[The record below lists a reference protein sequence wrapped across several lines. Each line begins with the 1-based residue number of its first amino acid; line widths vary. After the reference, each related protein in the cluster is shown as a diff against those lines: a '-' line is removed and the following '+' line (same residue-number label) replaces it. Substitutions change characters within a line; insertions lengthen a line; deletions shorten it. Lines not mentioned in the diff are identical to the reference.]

1 LYGAKKMNMI
11 STGAFLSEMDASNKQ
26 ETISEKFVRA
36 WEKKNAK
43 AARAGGVSL
52 MALSLAACGGSSS
65 TTTTTST
72 DTSTDTTTTT
82 TPTAQT
88 LNLTAATAG
97 DDLVGG
103 DGDDTFVGASAGRFQ
118 NADVLTGG
126 AGSDTLD
133 TKITGDVT
141 ATIDEIET
149 IILDA
154 IATASLQGTGVSA
167 DATSVTVKGGSTV
180 TYKNAVQESFTVL
193 EKGTGLTVTA
203 NTGFTD
209 SATNSISV
217 DLGAAA
223 LGTITLGDAGE
234 SAGDGYDF
242 EVVNLKVLGDGSA
255 TISEADAGNDQTDD
269 GWFAT
274 DEKIVVT
281 GEGDYTLTIAS
292 NLLGDNAT
300 ADSEADAVIDA
311 TGHTGVLTIDL
322 GTLVADN
329 VSAKKWDG
337 VDKIKVGLET
347 ATDIISNVASGT
359 EVIVDAS
366 SAATDLLTVK
376 TDSTA
381 SDDTLTITLDTATKG
396 TKIDIAGIV
405 ADGFETLTVNSTG
418 ADSSTT
424 VIKNVVDDIAGTTS
438 DPNLVI
444 AGDKYL
450 TATGIEATYTNID
463 VTNSAGA
470 DLTVDAGGKLNFLG
484 GSAADRL
491 ELDTV
496 ADITKDDVLNGGD
509 GADTLAISA
518 ELGTDLSAA
527 QRAVISNFEV
537 LEYEG
542 AQDIT
547 GDGAATIDLTKI
559 SGVNELFL
567 NGAVTTDANDTLT
580 IKADDGFTLVLDAEV
595 TATTNWIAAVIT
607 DAANAGT
614 NNTVTLSLIE
624 DIAAS
629 GDQSIDGFTA
639 DNVEN
644 LVVEIKGTQDDDA
657 KITVDDIDGAQL
669 QTVTIKSIAGNNATT
684 GKAIVTEAID
694 FTALETTSLT
704 LVDASAATGAVTFDD
719 VSSFAATGAVI
730 KGGSAV
736 DTIVGGV
743 GADTI
748 TGNAGNDDLNGDQG
762 NDTIDGGAGDDTING
777 DVGADTL
784 TGGAGKDTFVFDNAE
799 SAEATMDKITDFAA
813 LAADQKFDT
822 LDFAATTVMTAGT
835 AGDGIVTDNL
845 DVKSAIASGTGSET
859 VTASLTSGL
868 IVLSGADKGAID
880 TLAEWVDVAEAML
893 TTAYVDAGDTL
904 GFVFG
909 GSTYVYN
916 VTTASATN
924 GNASDDVATSNLVM
938 LEGVVA
944 TAISTTEATDTI
956 HIA

>member
-1 LYGAKKMNMI
+1 
-11 STGAFLSEMDASNKQ
+11 MDASNKQ
-26 ETISEKFVRA
+26 PTVAEKFAAV

-65 TTTTTST
+65 TTTTT
-72 DTSTDTTTTT
+72 TDTTTDT
-82 TPTAQT
+82 TPTSTAGQT
-88 LNLTAATAG
+88 YTLTAATAG
-97 DDLVGG
+97 DDIAGT
-103 DGDDTFVGASAGRFQ
+103 DGADTFNAATTARLQ
-118 NADVLTGG
+118 DADVINGG
-126 AGSDTLD
+126 AGSDVLNASLNSSSAHD
-133 TKITGDVT
+133 GASIQN
-141 ATIDEIET
+141 IET
-149 IILDA
+149 LNFTLFADSTMNGTNIVG
-154 IATASLQGTGVSA
+154 ATTVNVSGGYALTYSNVEGEAFSLS
-167 DATSVTVKGGSTV
+167 
-180 TYKNAVQESFTVL
+180 
-193 EKGTGLTVTA
+193 EKGTGLVATASTTDKTTDEITVT
-203 NTGFTD
+203 
-209 SATNSISV
+209 V
-217 DLGAAA
+217 GAGA
-223 LGTITLGDAGE
+223 LGTVSIGDAGN
-234 SAGDGYDF
+234 GVDY
-242 EVVNLKVLGDGSA
+242 EVVNLVVAGDGSV
-255 TISEADAGNDQTDD
+255 TLTEPDADDDQTDD
-269 GWFAT
+269 GWAEST
-274 DEKIVVT
+274 DSIKVT
-281 GEGDYTLTIAS
+281 GTGDYTVTIAS
-292 NLLGDNAT
+292 SQLGDNAG
-300 ADSEADAVIDA
+300 AGSEADAVIDA
-311 TGHTGVLTIDL
+311 TGHSGVLTIDL
-322 GTLVADN
+322 GTLIADN

-347 ATDIISNVASGT
+347 ATDVISNVASGT

-366 SAATDLLTVK
+366 SAGADTLTVK

-381 SDDTLTITLDTATKG
+381 SDDTLTVTLDTATKG
-396 TKIDIAGIV
+396 TPIDIAGIV

-418 ADSSTT
+418 TDSSTT

-438 DPNLVI
+438 DRNLVFS
-444 AGDKYL
+444 GDKYL

-463 VTNSAGA
+463 VTNSAGV

-491 ELDTV
+491 ELATV
-496 ADITKDDVLNGGD
+496 SDVTKDDVLNGGD
-509 GADTLAISA
+509 GVDTLAIAA
-518 ELGTDLSAA
+518 ELGTDFSAA

-567 NGAVTTDANDTLT
+567 NGAVTTDADDTLT

-595 TATTNWIAAVIT
+595 AATTNWIAAVIT

-624 DIAAS
+624 NIS
-629 GDQSIDGFTA
+629 STGDQSIDGFTA

-644 LVVEIKGTQDDDA
+644 LVVEVKGTQDDDA
-657 KITVDDIDGAQL
+657 VITIDDIDGAQL

-684 GKAIVTEAID
+684 GKAIVTEALD
-694 FTALETTSLT
+694 FSELETTSLT

-719 VSSFAATGAVI
+719 VSSYAATGAVI

-736 DTIVGGV
+736 DTIVAGV

-799 SAEATMDKITDFAA
+799 SAEASMDKITDFAA
-813 LAADQKFDT
+813 LATDQKFDT
-822 LDFAATTVMTAGT
+822 LDFAATVVMTSGT
-835 AGDGIVTDNL
+835 AGDGIVTNNL
-845 DVKSAIASGTGSET
+845 DVKGAIASGTGSET
-859 VTASLTSGL
+859 VTAALSSGL

-880 TLAEWVDVAEAML
+880 TLAEWVDVAEALL

-904 GFVFG
+904 GFVFD

-916 VTTASATN
+916 VTTASGEAGDAT
-924 GNASDDVATSNLVM
+924 DDVSTSNLVM

-944 TAISTTEATDTI
+944 TGISTDEATDVI